1 MELRDF
7 LFYLQ
12 HQKRYSS
19 HTIASYRND
28 LEQFT
33 SFLSDRGVD
42 PSSDE
47 KQMSRAIRQW
57 VVSLMEANL
66 SPRSVRRKLS
76 SLSSYFKYKIRMG
89 QSAFNPVHAVPLPKM
104 PQRLPEPVR
113 ADQLDVLL
121 DRPLGASEQEAD
133 LYSSELRRVLIS
145 LLYHAGL
152 RRSELIQLEWS
163 DVEWSPPQIRV
174 RGKGNKMRIIPLSG
188 EITADLERYK
198 RMRSCLKCVN
208 SHRFFLTEKGN
219 PLYPSLVYRIVKE
232 ELSMVASN
240 VKLSPHVLRHSFA
253 THLMDEGAS
262 LNAVKELL
270 GHSSL
275 AATQIYT
282 HTSIQQLKD
291 VYAQAHPR
299 SKKK

>member
-1 MELRDF
+1 MEFRDF
-7 LFYLQ
+7 LLYLQ

-19 HTIASYRND
+19 HTIVSYSND
-28 LEQFT
+28 LEQFA
-33 SFLSDRGVD
+33 SFVAHRGID
-42 PSSDE
+42 FSADE
-47 KQMSRAIRQW
+47 KPLSRVIRQW
-57 VVSLMEANL
+57 VVSLMESKL

-76 SLSSYFKYKIRMG
+76 SLSSYYKYRIRMG
-89 QSAFNPVHAVPLPKM
+89 QSAFNPVHAVPLPKI

-113 ADQLDVLL
+113 ADQLDALL
-121 DRPLGASEQEAD
+121 DRFQAGMDDGGGP
-133 LYSSELRRVLIS
+133 YSQELRRGVVS

-152 RRSELIQLEWS
+152 RRSELMQLDCS

-188 EITADLERYK
+188 EIIADLERYN
-198 RMRSCLKCVN
+198 RMRTALENIN
-208 SHRFFLTEKGN
+208 SQRFFLTEKGN
-219 PLYPSLVYRIVKE
+219 PLYPSFVYRLVKE
-232 ELSMVASN
+232 ELSTVASN

-291 VYAQAHPR
+291 AYAQAHPR